1 MKPPRSPHLA
11 PNRVGRNLLVALP
24 ILVVGGLGY
33 AAYREARTPR
43 TGDPYVL
50 VGREHVRDG
59 SPVATTTYSSN
70 PPTSGTHWLDPK
82 RPGVYS
88 EPIPDA
94 QAVHNLEHSHVWLSY
109 RDPSDTTTVA
119 ALAAIAA
126 RHPGVILVSPRPA
139 NDAPIAVAAWG
150 RLLKLQT
157 VDGEQIERFITDS
170 LHKGPEDVPMQ
181 GV

>member
-1 MKPPRSPHLA
+1 MDPHPGGEGARSPSIEA
-11 PNRVGRNLLVALP
+11 SRSPARKALP
-24 ILVVGGLGY
+24 LLFRSLGG
-33 AAYREARTPR
+33 RIR
-43 TGDPYVL
+43 V
-50 VGREHVRDG
+50 
-59 SPVATTTYSSN
+59 
-70 PPTSGTHWLDPK
+70 WLDPK